1 MVFFNYP
8 SWLTIEIKLVP
19 RIDMRRLELK
29 YIFSKLIVYI
39 TLFACNLIDTYTRGK
54 FTKNKFINFYMQ
66 TPKKLDN
73 YSLIVFVFISLLV
86 YSWNEMRPFFK
97 ANLNDGFI
105 IYIQLFLIR
114 NTLLSKANICLI
126 IYREK
131 QVTVAPLEI
140 KAPEVTP

>member
-1 MVFFNYP
+1 MGFFNYP

-39 TLFACNLIDTYTRGK
+39 TLFACNLIDTYTQGK
-54 FTKNKFINFYMQ
+54 FPKNKFINFYMQ
-66 TPKKLDN
+66 TPKKN
-73 YSLIVFVFISLLV
+73 
-86 YSWNEMRPFFK
+86 
-97 ANLNDGFI
+97 
-105 IYIQLFLIR
+105 IYKLFLIR

>member
-1 MVFFNYP
+1 MGFFNYP

-39 TLFACNLIDTYTRGK
+39 TLFACNLIDTYTQGK

-66 TPKKLDN
+66 TPKKIDN

-86 YSWNEMRPFFK
+86 YS
-97 ANLNDGFI
+97 
-105 IYIQLFLIR
+105 
-114 NTLLSKANICLI
+114 
-126 IYREK
+126 
-131 QVTVAPLEI
+131 
-140 KAPEVTP
+140 

>member
-1 MVFFNYP
+1 MNKEKNMGFFNYP

-39 TLFACNLIDTYTRGK
+39 TLFACNLIDTYTQGK
-54 FTKNKFINFYMQ
+54 CTKNKLINFYMQ

-86 YSWNEMRPFFK
+86 YS
-97 ANLNDGFI
+97 
-105 IYIQLFLIR
+105 
-114 NTLLSKANICLI
+114 
-126 IYREK
+126 
-131 QVTVAPLEI
+131 
-140 KAPEVTP
+140 